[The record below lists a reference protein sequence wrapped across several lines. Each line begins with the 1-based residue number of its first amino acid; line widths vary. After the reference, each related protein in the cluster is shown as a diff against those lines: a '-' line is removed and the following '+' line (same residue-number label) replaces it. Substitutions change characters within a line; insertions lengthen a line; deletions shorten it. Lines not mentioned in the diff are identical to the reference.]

1 MIFMVMRLFKLAK
14 DFILY
19 TRILSIFSPFN
30 KLFLFLYNFNTMR
43 SWISKNQED
52 LLMND
57 FYVFERHYDKRY
69 EMFEKIIQ
77 HYDLD
82 KSGVL
87 YLEFGVAQALS
98 FKWWINR
105 LKNQNSKFI
114 GFDTFEGLPE
124 DWGTFFKK
132 GDMLGNIP
140 NLNDDRATFVKG
152 IFQDTLNNY
161 IDQNKED
168 VKGKRKII
176 HMDADLFSATIFTL
190 SQFYPYLNK
199 GDIILFDEFNVANHE
214 YFAFKIFT
222 EAYYVKL
229 KPIAAINNF
238 YQVAFVVE

>member
-1 MIFMVMRLFKLAK
+1 MELGCFFEFMATGSLPRDGKIPVANVIYKGTAKQRLDDKYQKAMDSALFFK
-14 DFILY
+14 
-19 TRILSIFSPFN
+19 
-30 KLFLFLYNFNTMR
+30 
-43 SWISKNQED
+43 
-52 LLMND
+52 
-57 FYVFERHYDKRY
+57 
-69 EMFEKIIQ
+69 KIIQ